1 MPKPRAKEAA
11 TEVTSIVAVSLL
23 SNVVFPALRPWTL
36 LIYAVTELA
45 IVLRANETPTDAVKE
60 VELEPEKDIA
70 RLAAAAIADTVEVSC
85 ADTVKGPET

>member
-1 MPKPRAKEAA
+1 MRH
-11 TEVTSIVAVSLL
+11 L
-23 SNVVFPALRPWTL
+23 
-36 LIYAVTELA
+36 
-45 IVLRANETPTDAVKE
+45 PTRSK